1 MRSIEG
7 FSLFIFHLNEENNSW
22 WVNSIFY
29 LLYTKAKQISDK
41 RIDWE
46 IANFRNAMKCTYS
59 CTWHHHKDQYLPY
72 LHCSGCNRSIEIIIE
87 QWITTKNAFYW
98 ILFSFESQCYAL
110 LISIQYFIKNQYKC
124 SLNQHKR

>member
-22 WVNSIFY
+22 WVNSIFH

-46 IANFRNAMKCTYS
+46 IANFRNAMKCNEYVHDITMK
-59 CTWHHHKDQYLPY
+59 TNIYLICIVPDAIGQ
-72 LHCSGCNRSIEIIIE
+72 L
-87 QWITTKNAFYW
+87 K
-98 ILFSFESQCYAL
+98 L
-110 LISIQYFIKNQYKC
+110 
-124 SLNQHKR
+124 